1 MSQHEKHL
9 SAYLKSKRSG
19 STSSGAAKDRN
30 AHTGKKPSTKQLGK
44 SQPSADLK
52 LKRGLDLTR
61 IPEEV
66 ILKIFKYLSPSE
78 LLVCAQVCH
87 KWSAVSQDS
96 CLWEPLLPYLPKRV
110 RDNLTFKETKEEG
123 FDWKRE
129 VIKRCIR
136 ARNEE
141 MLRKRGVSPYTGLQ
155 KDAFHPL
162 RFTDIRWKLCVTDTS
177 GKEYWRSS
185 DCSTLF
191 QSSLCV
197 RWYSLN
203 LPPLSRLKTL
213 QVFSFV
219 PVFFN
224 RSWKPHYESA
234 TTRSLVLQFDLCSK
248 GSRMALSQATA
259 VSGAGMITAHVICS
273 SVLAACWSASWKD
286 GGELAFLTLCLHQ
299 HNLTKKVLLGSHC
312 RTFIPSAHVPV
323 PNDIDPKYGLHGY
336 SATIEL
342 RNHKATFW
350 GRQFRELYQQYLADS
365 YVSLGGGSHE
375 HGSFSRKLSLPWKT
389 ELFKNVLPDMCF
401 LDVTVLHDRKP
412 FWCFSSPV
420 KVLINKVLDGD
431 FTSEGEKQFIEF
443 SDEHGSLRMDFL
455 WIEDEEQTLVTNVE
469 LRVLK
474 SFVNFWFNTA
484 Y

>member
-19 STSSGAAKDRN
+19 SKSSGAAKDRN

-129 VIKRCIR
+129 VIKRCIH

-141 MLRKRGVSPYTGLQ
+141 ILRKRGVSPYTGLQ

-234 TTRSLVLQFDLCSK
+234 TTRSLVLQFDLRSK
-248 GSRMALSQATA
+248 GSRMALSQAKA

-323 PNDIDPKYGLHGY
+323 PDDIDPKYGLHGY

-350 GRQFRELYQQYLADS
+350 GRQYRELYQQYLADS

-412 FWCFSSPV
+412 FWCF
-420 KVLINKVLDGD
+420 
-431 FTSEGEKQFIEF
+431 
-443 SDEHGSLRMDFL
+443 R
-455 WIEDEEQTLVTNVE
+455 
-469 LRVLK
+469 
-474 SFVNFWFNTA
+474 
-484 Y
+484 